1 MSRRI
6 GVPLL
11 VAANGRQR
19 NQQLVESG
27 KATPRTGVSPRSS
40 PMMTRA
46 IPALKHVLF
55 YVGFLGGGGLMAKA
69 LWSIPTVAD
78 CVTQL
83 RESVATC
90 LAAAVGVTAG
100 SFLVD
105 VAAMALGV
113 SLVVFAGH
121 TIKKR
126 RKQSDFQREV
136 AKRGSSGEKPRL
148 VPFWRRASSS
158 LWCGVVAVTTAVGA
172 AACFLGS
179 HPFASAMWSYF
190 ASHTERLLS
199 AVSPVLTEAAA
210 TGSVQL
216 GLGLASVL
224 CASWIYARSASK
236 KHPPI
241 FARYYVDGFMAPTRF
256 LHPKTLNIRRS
267 MLVLRSQSEETRGM
281 HSETVLCSRVKA
293 TDYETKRSKTLWMA
307 YRSDLEPHEMRRDLT
322 ADDVTRVL
330 AYLRDH
336 LSKPGAISADRIAE
350 IADEADVYQA
360 ADKGELNGAD
370 KELTAFDVG
379 RIVKAIAVVPT
390 DDVTTLDRELLV
402 KRLNRETLYNIGGYF
417 QANVY
422 DGRPFS
428 LRVSVR
434 ENIVQ
439 SDAISQDTRGGYGRD
454 YAERGKMLMVLQ
466 FRCYE
471 SNRNE
476 SGDAWLEAGDT
487 ASNSGGAS
495 TNVIREDRKS
505 WNQLLKHG
513 LGKSYLIY
521 WGDRTYIYDENW
533 MRSGKFITDLLPGLH
548 GEEYAI
554 RRIGYVYDNQGAIVA
569 KVADDAWTV
578 PAKPFG
584 NYNRIV
590 DLYDLTLAKDENFGA
605 LLCAFSR
612 FLTHQHMYR
621 HNRLQEA
628 LPAGMPFGG
637 ADVDVAGQV

>member
-1 MSRRI
+1 MGTRI
-6 GVPLL
+6 
-11 VAANGRQR
+11 
-19 NQQLVESG
+19 
-27 KATPRTGVSPRSS
+27 
-40 PMMTRA
+40 
-46 IPALKHVLF
+46 IPILKHAVF
-55 YVGFLGGGGLMAKA
+55 YLGFIGGGGLMARA
-69 LWSIPTVAD
+69 LWAIPTVSD
-78 CVTQL
+78 YVTKFK
-83 RESVATC
+83 ESVTTL
-90 LAAAVGVTAG
+90 LAAVVGVTVG
-100 SFLVD
+100 SFSVD
-105 VAAMALGV
+105 VAVMATGV

-126 RKQSDFQREV
+126 RKQFDFQREL
-136 AKRGSSGEKPRL
+136 AKRGSSHEKPRL
-148 VPFWRRASSS
+148 VPFWRTALSS
-158 LWCGVVAVTTAVGA
+158 LWCGLVAVTTAVGT
-172 AACFLGS
+172 AACLLGS
-179 HPFASAMWSYF
+179 HPFTPAIWRYF
-190 ASHTERLLS
+190 ASHAEHLLLT
-199 AVSPVLTEAAA
+199 VSPALAEAAA
-210 TGSVQL
+210 VGPVRF
-216 GLGLASVL
+216 GLGLAGVL
-224 CASWIYARSASK
+224 CASWVYARSASK

-267 MLVLRSQSEETRGM
+267 LLVLRSQSEETRGM

-293 TDYETKRSKTLWMA
+293 TDYETGRSKTLWMA

-330 AYLRDH
+330 DYLRSH
-336 LSKPGAISADRIAE
+336 LAEPVTISADRIAD
-350 IADEADVYQA
+350 IADEAGIYQA
-360 ADKGELNGAD
+360 ADKGKLNGAE
-370 KELTAFDVG
+370 KGLTAFDVG
-379 RIVKAIAVVPT
+379 RIVKAIAVTPT

-402 KRLNRETLYNIGGYF
+402 KRLNSETLYNIGGYF

-439 SDAISQDTRGGYGRD
+439 SDAISRDPRGGYGKD

-471 SNRNE
+471 SSRNE
-476 SGDAWLEAGDT
+476 SGDAWLESGET

-533 MRSGKFITDLLPGLH
+533 LRSGKFITDLLPGLH

-578 PAKPFG
+578 ATKPFG

-590 DLYDLTLAKDENFGA
+590 DLYDASLAKDENFGA
-605 LLCAFSR
+605 MLCAFSR

>member
-1 MSRRI
+1 MGTRI
-6 GVPLL
+6 
-11 VAANGRQR
+11 
-19 NQQLVESG
+19 
-27 KATPRTGVSPRSS
+27 
-40 PMMTRA
+40 
-46 IPALKHVLF
+46 IPILKHAVF
-55 YVGFLGGGGLMAKA
+55 YLGFIGGGGLMARA
-69 LWSIPTVAD
+69 LWAIPTVSD
-78 CVTQL
+78 YVTKL
-83 RESVATC
+83 KESVTML
-90 LAAAVGVTAG
+90 LAAVVGVTVG
-100 SFLVD
+100 SFFVD
-105 VAAMALGV
+105 VAVMAIGV

-126 RKQSDFQREV
+126 RKQFDFQREI
-136 AKRGSSGEKPRL
+136 AKRGSSHEKPRL
-148 VPFWRRASSS
+148 VPFWRTALSS
-158 LWCGVVAVTTAVGA
+158 LWCGLVAVTTAVGT
-172 AACFLGS
+172 AACLLGS
-179 HPFASAMWSYF
+179 HPFTPAIWRYF
-190 ASHTERLLS
+190 ASHAERLLL
-199 AVSPVLTEAAA
+199 AVSPALAEAATA
-210 TGSVQL
+210 GPVQF
-216 GLGLASVL
+216 GFGLAGVL
-224 CASWIYARSASK
+224 CASWVYARSASK

-267 MLVLRSQSEETRGM
+267 LLVLRSQSEETRGM

-293 TDYETKRSKTLWMA
+293 TDYETGRSKTLWMA

-330 AYLRDH
+330 DYLRSH
-336 LSKPGAISADRIAE
+336 LAEPVTISADRIAD
-350 IADEADVYQA
+350 IADEAGIYQA
-360 ADKGELNGAD
+360 ADKGKLNGAEKD
-370 KELTAFDVG
+370 LTAFDVG
-379 RIVKAIAVVPT
+379 RIAKAIAVTPT

-402 KRLNRETLYNIGGYF
+402 KRLNSETLYNIGGYF

-439 SDAISQDTRGGYGRD
+439 SDAISRDPRGGYGKD

-471 SNRNE
+471 SSRNE
-476 SGDAWLEAGDT
+476 SGDAWLESSDT
-487 ASNSGGAS
+487 AANSGGAS

-533 MRSGKFITDLLPGLH
+533 LRSGKFITDLLPGLH

-554 RRIGYVYDNQGAIVA
+554 RRTGYVYDNQGAIVA

-590 DLYDLTLAKDENFGA
+590 DLYDANLAKDENFGA
-605 LLCAFSR
+605 MLCAFSR